1 MAWVLKRLALPH
13 LACGWL
19 TGPMFDKE
27 LRVASRQRRYYLLRF
42 GYVALLTLFIAYVW
56 LAVAR
61 VGSKGPAV
69 VRVSRMPE
77 AGKYIVTCV
86 VWLQFIAGSFL
97 TVVLLSGS
105 ISSEVRQRT
114 LDALLVTPISGV
126 QIVLG
131 KMLSKML
138 QPILLLA
145 VSLPLLTVVRV
156 FGGVPWAYVT
166 SGLCITLSTMVFVGF
181 LSVLLSVT
189 NRQAHHVATT
199 VVGWCLI
206 LWGGVPLLL
215 TALSAA
221 GYINAATVQ
230 AVLRTTNPFAVL
242 LTQTLAMLAASTAPA
257 AVSWRFHCL
266 ILLAAAAMVSI
277 IAVWRVRRAALVS
290 ILARAGGRHASR
302 SKARPE
308 AGRRRARTHTRAWTP
323 IRRVKGAPI
332 VWKELCRPLFPTRLR
347 AVLAVGVSIV
357 ALAVMAVALVLA
369 RERVGFAFFVLAQT
383 LQLLFFVRLAA
394 SAASAITR
402 EKEARTWPILLMTPL
417 DNREIVRGKVVGV
430 FRWNLCLL
438 IPLCVLYLLGYVLS
452 PPIAGNL
459 IHLAVSLGSLVFGL
473 TGSILFLLGLGLYL
487 SVRLKTTVAA
497 VASTLGL
504 YIAPKLFCCGG
515 LSPLLFWS
523 VRTAGPPGTQGPL
536 GMLLVPLLF
545 TVGVATVYG
554 ALGWL
559 FVRAATGRLRRN
571 VFA

>member
-1 MAWVLKRLALPH
+1 MQRQAVLNSLWHSSFVR
-13 LACGWL
+13 L

-27 LRVASRQRRYYLLRF
+27 LRVASRQRRHYLLRF

-56 LAVAR
+56 LTVAR
-61 VGSKGPAV
+61 IGSKGPAV

-86 VWLQFIAGSFL
+86 VWFQFIGGSFL
-97 TVVLLSGS
+97 TAVMLSGS

-131 KMLSKML
+131 KLLSKML

-156 FGGVPWAYVT
+156 FGGVPWAYVA
-166 SGLCITLSTMVFVGF
+166 SGLCITLSTMVFVGC

-199 VVGWCLI
+199 VIFWCLV

-215 TALSAA
+215 TVLSAA
-221 GYINAATVQ
+221 GYLNAAAIQTV
-230 AVLRTTNPFAVL
+230 LMTTNPFAVL
-242 LTQTLAMLAASTAPA
+242 LAQTSTMLAASTAGA
-257 AVSWRFHCL
+257 AMSWRFHCL
-266 ILLAAAAMVSI
+266 ILLAAAAVVSI
-277 IAVWRVRRAALVS
+277 VAVWRVRRATLVS
-290 ILARAGGRHASR
+290 ILARAGGGHASR
-302 SKARPE
+302 SKARRE
-308 AGRRRARTHTRAWTP
+308 TAGRRARTHARPWAP

-347 AVLAVGVSIV
+347 AVVTVGVSVV
-357 ALAVMAVALVLA
+357 AVAVMSAALVFA
-369 RERVGFAFFVLAQT
+369 RGPVGFAFFVLAQI
-383 LQLLFFVRLAA
+383 LQLLFIVRLAA

-452 PPIAGNL
+452 PPTAGDL
-459 IHLAVSLGSLVFGL
+459 IRLAVSVGSLVFGL
-473 TGSILFLLGLGLYL
+473 AGSIVFLLGLGMYL
-487 SVRLKTTVAA
+487 SVRLKTTAAA
-497 VASTLGL
+497 VAATLGI
-504 YIAPKLFCCGG
+504 YIAPKFFCCGG

-523 VRTAGPPGTQGPL
+523 VRHAGPPGTQGPL
-536 GMLLVPLLF
+536 GMLLIPLLLA
-545 TVGVATVYG
+545 VGIATVYG
-554 ALGWL
+554 GLGWL

-571 VFA
+571 VFG